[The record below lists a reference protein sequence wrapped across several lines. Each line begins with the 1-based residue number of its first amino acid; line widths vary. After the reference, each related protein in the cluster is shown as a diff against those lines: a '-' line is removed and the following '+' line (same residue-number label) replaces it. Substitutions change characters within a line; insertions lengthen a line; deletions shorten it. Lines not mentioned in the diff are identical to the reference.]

1 MARRVTGKIEGLRE
15 LDRAL
20 GQLPKATGKNV
31 LRRVLKEAGEPIARA
46 ARDRAPKLEL
56 HLYENID
63 VGTKLTRRQASLHRR
78 MFKDDR
84 ASAEA
89 FVGASDPAGMQQ
101 EFGNERHDPQPWLRP
116 AWDAT
121 KQRALFIIEHLLWTE
136 IDKAAKRV
144 ARKAAKAGK

>member
-1 MARRVTGKIEGLRE
+1 MARAVTVKVEGLSE
-15 LDRAL
+15 LDKAL
-20 GQLPKATGKNV
+20 GQLPKATAKNV

-46 ARDRAPKLEL
+46 ARDRAPRDEL

-63 VGTKLTRRQASLHRR
+63 VGTKLTRRQAALHRK

-84 ASAEA
+84 VTAEV
-89 FVGASDPAGMQQ
+89 FVGASNPAGVQQ
-101 EFGNERHDPQPWLRP
+101 EFGNERHAPQPFMRP

-121 KQRALFIIEHLLWTE
+121 KRQALHIIEHLLWTE
-136 IDKAAKRV
+136 IDKAAKRQ

>member
-1 MARRVTGKIEGLRE
+1 MARGMKVKIEGLRE

-20 GQLPKATGKNV
+20 GQLPKATGKSV

-56 HLYENID
+56 HLVENID
-63 VGTKLTRRQASLHRR
+63 VGTKLTRRQAALHRKT
-78 MFKDDR
+78 FADDR
-84 ASAEA
+84 ASAEV
-89 FVGASDPAGMQQ
+89 FVGAADPAGVQQ
-101 EFGNERHDPQPWLRP
+101 EFGNERHPPQPFMRP

-121 KQRALFIIEHLLWTE
+121 KRQALHIIEHLLWTE
-136 IDKAAKRV
+136 IDKAAQRQ